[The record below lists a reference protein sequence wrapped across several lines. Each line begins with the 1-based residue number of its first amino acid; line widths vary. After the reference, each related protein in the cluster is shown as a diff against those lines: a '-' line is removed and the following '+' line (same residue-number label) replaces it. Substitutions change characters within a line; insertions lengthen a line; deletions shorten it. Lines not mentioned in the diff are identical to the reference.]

1 MTQPSTEFDHVAQS
15 VRPAFDLSDGERI
28 KRISS
33 PIWYPYAKADQ
44 IIESLTLLATG
55 EQCEL
60 VMIHGPAANGKK
72 RLIERYM
79 KPFPAQVDDLTGNTS
94 IPIRMT
100 TVLGIPTVANLLET
114 ILGEMS
120 IGRVRSS
127 KDENTLGK
135 RLSKQGTKVLV
146 LSRASNLLNS
156 QQCRELLAV
165 LRNLHDNHG
174 ISIILLSTTDA
185 IGGLNKNSEFSRS
198 TRTEALPKWIYDESY
213 FVLLE
218 KIGRSL
224 PLRKPSQVFDVRG
237 RYGKF
242 DQAAAL
248 KILNASQGALGSLLG
263 IIRTAA
269 TQAIASGDECIK

>member
-15 VRPAFDLSDGERI
+15 VRPAFDLSDSERI

-44 IIESLTLLATG
+44 IIESLTPLAAG

-72 RLIERYM
+72 KIIERFM
-79 KPFPAQVDDLTGNTS
+79 KHFPTEVNDLTGKAS
-94 IPIRMT
+94 IPIHMT
-100 TVLGIPTVANLLET
+100 TVIGKPTVSNLLET
-114 ILGEMS
+114 IIKEIS
-120 IGRVRSS
+120 VGRVRSS
-127 KDENTLGK
+127 NDENTLGK
-135 RLSKQGTKVLV
+135 RLAEHHTKVLV

-156 QQCRELLAV
+156 PQGRELLAT
-165 LRNLHDNHG
+165 LRNLHDNHR
-174 ISIILLSTTDA
+174 ISVVMLSTTDA
-185 IGGLNKNSEFSRS
+185 IGGLNKNTEFSRS
-198 TRTEALPKWIYDESY
+198 TRIEVLPKWVHDDTYK
-213 FVLLE
+213 VLLE

-224 PLRKPSQVFDVRG
+224 PLRKPSPLFDVRG

-242 DQAAAL
+242 DEAAAV
-248 KILNASQGALGSLLG
+248 KILNASQGALGPLLG

-269 TQAIASGDECIK
+269 THAITSGAEMI